1 MADPARVTIAMAVY
15 NSARTLA
22 DAIESIRWQTLPD
35 WKLLLVDDGSRDASL
50 AIARSFVDPR
60 IEVIADGRNLG
71 LATRL
76 NQLVDRTDTPL
87 FARMDAD
94 DIAWPRRLEAQLAL
108 LDAQPA
114 VDLAGCGVVV
124 IDAADRAVS
133 RYLPRETH
141 EQICAD
147 PWQGFHLAHPTWC
160 GRTAWFR
167 KHRYREDYRKTQDQ
181 DLLLTAHDSSR
192 YASVPEV
199 LFGYRMESPSLAKR
213 ARGRLN
219 FSRSILREAGR
230 RGLWWQAARGVSLQ
244 AAKMA
249 VDAGQKLLGLDDW
262 ANRRRMAPLGEVDLA
277 AWQAV
282 VERLHAARGQRAAK
296 GG

>member
-50 AIARSFVDPR
+50 AIARSFADPR

-76 NQLVDRTDTPL
+76 NQLVDRTTTPL

-114 VDLAGCGVVV
+114 VDLAG
-124 IDAADRAVS
+124 
-133 RYLPRETH
+133 
-141 EQICAD
+141 
-147 PWQGFHLAHPTWC
+147 
-160 GRTAWFR
+160 
-167 KHRYREDYRKTQDQ
+167 
-181 DLLLTAHDSSR
+181 
-192 YASVPEV
+192 
-199 LFGYRMESPSLAKR
+199 
-213 ARGRLN
+213 
-219 FSRSILREAGR
+219 
-230 RGLWWQAARGVSLQ
+230 
-244 AAKMA
+244 
-249 VDAGQKLLGLDDW
+249 
-262 ANRRRMAPLGEVDLA
+262 
-277 AWQAV
+277 
-282 VERLHAARGQRAAK
+282 
-296 GG
+296 